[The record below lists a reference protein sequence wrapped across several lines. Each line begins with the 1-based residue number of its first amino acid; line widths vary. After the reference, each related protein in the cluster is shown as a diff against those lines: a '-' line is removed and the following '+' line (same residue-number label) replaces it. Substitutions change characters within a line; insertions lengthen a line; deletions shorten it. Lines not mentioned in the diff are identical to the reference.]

1 MGHNRGHDRRE
12 RNRPQGHRVVTR
24 LKDVAAAASVSV
36 KTVSNVVNGYAGVSP
51 QLRARVEKVIAELD
65 YHPNLSARSLRTGRT
80 GIVALA
86 VPALSEPYFAEVAHH
101 VVSAA
106 RARNWTVLVDQTE
119 GEPGRE
125 QWVIGASRRRL
136 LDGVIMS
143 PLGLDDRTLSTRDKS
158 LPLVLLG
165 ERVSPSAGTDH
176 VAIDNVAAAREATE
190 HLLATGRR
198 RIGVIGV
205 QRDRR
210 WATSHLRLRGYR
222 AALGARRVHVDK
234 RLFGEVARFDR
245 TAGRRAVHELLERN
259 VRPDAL
265 FCFNDLLAYGAIRAL
280 FEAGLRVPD
289 DVAVVG
295 FDDNA
300 HDEDAVP
307 SLTSVSPDKASLAEF
322 AVAALSDRIGADDP
336 PAPREFTV
344 PYVLRVRESSAPP
357 LRSAAS
363 RRVSP

>member
-1 MGHNRGHDRRE
+1 M
-12 RNRPQGHRVVTR
+12 TT
-24 LKDVAAAASVSV
+24 LKDVAAAAGVSV

-51 QLRARVEKVIAELD
+51 RMRARVEKVVAELD

-86 VPALSEPYFAEVAHH
+86 VPELSEPYFAEVAQC

-106 RARNWTVLVDQTE
+106 RARDWTVLVDQTE
-119 GEPGRE
+119 GEPARE
-125 QWVIGASRRRL
+125 EWVIGASRRHL

-143 PLGLDDRTLSTRDKS
+143 PLGLDDRALSTRDES

-222 AALGARRVHVDK
+222 AALAAHRVRVDT
-234 RLFGEVARFDR
+234 RLFGEVAGFDR
-245 TAGRRAVHELLERN
+245 RAGRQAVHELLARDA
-259 VRPDAL
+259 RPDAL
-265 FCFNDLLAYGAIRAL
+265 FCFNDLLAYGAIRTL
-280 FEAGLRVPD
+280 HEVGLRVPD

-295 FDDNA
+295 FDDNT

-307 SLTSVSPDKASLAEF
+307 SLTSVSPDKEQLAEF
-322 AVAALSDRIGADDP
+322 AVAALADRIAAADP

-344 PYVLRVRESSAPP
+344 PHALRVRESSAP
-357 LRSAAS
+357 AS
-363 RRVSP
+363 RP

>member
-1 MGHNRGHDRRE
+1 M
-12 RNRPQGHRVVTR
+12 VTT
-24 LKDVAAAASVSV
+24 LKDVAAAAGVSV
-36 KTVSNVVNGYAGVSP
+36 KTVSNVVNGYIGVSP
-51 QLRARVEKVIAELD
+51 RMRARVEKVIAELD

-86 VPALSEPYFAEVAHH
+86 VPALSEPYFAEVAQY

-106 RARNWTVLVDQTE
+106 RARGWTVLVDPTE

-125 QWVIGASRRRL
+125 EWVIGASRQRL

-143 PLGLDDRTLSTRDKS
+143 PLGLDDRALSTRDES

-205 QRDRR
+205 QQDRR

-222 AALGARRVHVDK
+222 EALAAHDVTADT
-234 RLFGEVARFDR
+234 RLLGEVERFDR
-245 TAGRRAVHELLERN
+245 TAGRRAVDELLGRN
-259 VRPDAL
+259 AEPDAL
-265 FCFNDLLAYGAIRAL
+265 FCFNDLLAYGAIRAVY
-280 FEAGLRVPD
+280 EAGLRVPD

-300 HDEDAVP
+300 HDEDSVP
-307 SLTSVSPDKASLAEF
+307 SLTSVSPDKAQLAEF
-322 AVAALSDRIGADDP
+322 AVAALADRIEAADP
-336 PAPREFTV
+336 PSPREFTV
-344 PYVLRVRESSAPP
+344 SHVLAVRESSAPP
-357 LRSAAS
+357 SRPAAP

>member
-1 MGHNRGHDRRE
+1 
-12 RNRPQGHRVVTR
+12 VAAT
-24 LKDVAAAASVSV
+24 LKHVAAAAGVSV

-51 QLRARVEKVIAELD
+51 RMRARVEQAIAELD

-86 VPALSEPYFAEVAHH
+86 VPALSEPYFAEVAQC

-106 RARNWTVLVDQTE
+106 RARGWTVLVDPT
-119 GEPGRE
+119 GGDPGRE
-125 QWVIGASRRRL
+125 RWVIDASRPRL

-143 PLGLDDRTLSTRDKS
+143 PLGLDDRAISTRDGA

-165 ERVSPSAGTDH
+165 ERVSPAAGTDH
-176 VAIDNVAAAREATE
+176 VAIDNVAAAREASE
-190 HLLATGRR
+190 HLLAAGRR

-205 QRDRR
+205 QTDRR

-222 AALGARRVHVDK
+222 EALAAGGITEDP
-234 RLFGEVARFDR
+234 RLLGEVDHFDR
-245 TAGRRAVHELLERN
+245 ATGRQAMHDLLAAGAE
-259 VRPDAL
+259 PDAL

-280 FEAGLRVPD
+280 YEAGLRVPE

-307 SLTSVSPDKASLAEF
+307 SLTSVSPDKAGLAEF
-322 AVAALSDRIGADDP
+322 AGAALADRIGAADP
-336 PAPREFTV
+336 PEPREFTV
-344 PYVLRVRESSAPP
+344 SHVLCVRESSAPP
-357 LRSAAS
+357 
-363 RRVSP
+363 P